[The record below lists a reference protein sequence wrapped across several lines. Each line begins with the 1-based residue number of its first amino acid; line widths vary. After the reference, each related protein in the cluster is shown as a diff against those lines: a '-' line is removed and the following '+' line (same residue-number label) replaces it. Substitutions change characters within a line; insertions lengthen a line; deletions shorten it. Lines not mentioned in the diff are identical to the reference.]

1 MAYYCYEGSRDQVN
15 GEMYNRNLSSAP
27 VQMNFSPRPTQTR
40 FVRMPLVHCKQE
52 SPVHIANLPDYEVSE
67 TYLPAAEAPY
77 SGYANN
83 VDTETVLRGA
93 VFPLQ
98 RGARSKFIPSSQS
111 NMYQHEVVNGRPVRQ
126 THASLFRE
134 ETFAPVKRDEC
145 GTGYKVFNNH
155 TKYQVKGL

>member
-1 MAYYCYEGSRDQVN
+1 MAYYCYEGSRYQVN
-15 GEMYNRNLSSAP
+15 GEMYNRNLSSEP

-40 FVRMPLVHCKQE
+40 FVRMPLVHCKKE

-83 VDTETVLRGA
+83 VDTETILRGA

-98 RGARSKFIPSSQS
+98 RGARSKFIPSSDS
-111 NMYQHEVVNGRPVRQ
+111 NMYQYQVVNGRPVRQ
-126 THASLFRE
+126 THGSLFRKQ
-134 ETFAPVKRDEC
+134 TFSPVKRNEC

-155 TKYQVKGL
+155 TKYQVKNL